1 MATTELTY
9 KGYTGSIEVSIE
21 DECLHGRVLF
31 IDDLIT
37 YEGNTVEEIKI
48 AFQNATDRYIAYCLK
63 TGKPANKP
71 YSGTFNVRIG
81 SSRHRALAQQAHKEK
96 TSINDVVCKAI
107 DIQQASINQSTFVTV
122 QASTEAAIVEKTE
135 VTTFYKMESQSPI
148 NPTSSTSST
157 TATRFDLW
165 STHSSPGNC

>member
-1 MATTELTY
+1 M
-9 KGYTGSIEVSIE
+9 
-21 DECLHGRVLF
+21 
-31 IDDLIT
+31 
-37 YEGNTVEEIKI
+37 EEIKI